1 MKTTTALALIFVFTT
16 FTFAADKAGERKGA
30 EKGSENA
37 EIIETVRSARH
48 ALIVVFKEGKVQ
60 SIDVQWTLDDDALR
74 PIMKRM
80 QKIQTGR
87 IDGRKF
93 LCFNDI
99 LDPKGVRIG
108 LSCNTY
114 DIDSKN
120 CLILPEP
127 PFLFRL
133 DKNSHTIAP
142 ASPQALLRLL
152 DNAPAAK

>member
-1 MKTTTALALIFVFTT
+1 MKAITGLMLFCAFTT
-16 FTFAADKAGERKGA
+16 FLFADEKAGEQKVA
-30 EKGSENA
+30 DKGSENA
-37 EIIETVRSARH
+37 EIIKTINSARH
-48 ALIVVFKEGKVQ
+48 ALIVAFKEGKIQ

-74 PIMKRM
+74 PIMRRM
-80 QKIQTGR
+80 QQTEWSK

-93 LCFNDI
+93 IIFNDI

-108 LSCNTY
+108 LSNNTY

-127 PFLFRL
+127 PFLFKL
-133 DKNSHTIAP
+133 DKNSRTIAP
-142 ASPQALLRLL
+142 APSLDLLRLL